1 MAKLI
6 IKRTSDWTNIMRD
19 LGIYLDGKKI
29 GVIGNGELKEFDI
42 EQGEH
47 TLKSKIDWCGS
58 ETLNITVTDNEN
70 KKIELSGFKLG
81 KFILPIILIISVIY
95 FVFRERLNL
104 DPMLF
109 LLLILPIGLYLI
121 YHLTLGRNKYL
132 RFEEK

>member
-95 FVFRERLNL
+95 
-104 DPMLF
+104 
-109 LLLILPIGLYLI
+109 
-121 YHLTLGRNKYL
+121 HLTLGRNKYL